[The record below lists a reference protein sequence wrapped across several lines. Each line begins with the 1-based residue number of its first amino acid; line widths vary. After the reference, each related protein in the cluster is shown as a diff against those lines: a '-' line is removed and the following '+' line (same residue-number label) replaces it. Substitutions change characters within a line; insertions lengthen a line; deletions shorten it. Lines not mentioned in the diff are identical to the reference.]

1 MIKGDQ
7 RLRRAARE
15 VVPVICGSGGVPIQL
30 QFGRYSAGILPD
42 FGRGVLEPE
51 GIYKMAV

>member
-42 FGRGVLEPE
+42 FGWGVLEPE
-51 GIYKMAV
+51 GIYEMAV